1 MEVEFRGCRVSRD
14 ARQGRYSLDGS
25 DSDYMMRVLES
36 FVMSRAGDIGGGGD
50 ATLVSEHYAAVIDGV
65 TGKTRLL
72 FDSLRSDQFAARE
85 VATAIHNLPS
95 EIDGLDAVARI
106 SSALR
111 DSVESLG
118 FDSNLVS
125 SPGATLGIVSLEREE
140 LWVIG
145 DISALVDGVLLPGA
159 PPPTDA
165 VLCGLRAAY
174 LSSLL
179 LAGASVEDLLRDDP
193 SQRLIEPMLEQQ
205 WLFANTVGSPWSY
218 GVIDGRADASLHLKV
233 VDISGAAE
241 VVLFSDGFF
250 KAETTLAGT
259 LVAHR
264 ALVTA
269 DPLCIKE
276 HQEFNACGGGGWD
289 DMAYLRLT
297 R

>member
-1 MEVEFRGCRVSRD
+1 
-14 ARQGRYSLDGS
+14 
-25 DSDYMMRVLES
+25 
-36 FVMSRAGDIGGGGD
+36 
-50 ATLVSEHYAAVIDGV
+50 
-65 TGKTRLL
+65 
-72 FDSLRSDQFAARE
+72 
-85 VATAIHNLPS
+85 
-95 EIDGLDAVARI
+95 
-106 SSALR
+106 
-111 DSVESLG
+111 
-118 FDSNLVS
+118 
-125 SPGATLGIVSLEREE
+125 
-140 LWVIG
+140 
-145 DISALVDGVLLPGA
+145 
-159 PPPTDA
+159 
-165 VLCGLRAAY
+165 
-174 LSSLL
+174 
-179 LAGASVEDLLRDDP
+179 
-193 SQRLIEPMLEQQ
+193 MLEQQ